1 MVKLLNV
8 TFYIITNSKM
18 KILDCFN
25 AYNCSPEMAEWE
37 PVSERTE
44 KDWNTTSRIYKAY
57 ILSKDYWWIKR
68 LVKNDKVDINK
79 LKHEIYVNMMES
91 LPFENYERLIMLLS
105 IQDEPL
111 KFLESILK

>member
-1 MVKLLNV
+1 
-8 TFYIITNSKM
+8 
-18 KILDCFN
+18 
-25 AYNCSPEMAEWE
+25 MAEWE

-57 ILSKDYWWIKR
+57 ILSKDYGWIKR
-68 LVKNDKVDINK
+68 LVKNDKIDRKKAHEKIKELGKDYWWFDIYSW
-79 LKHEIYVNMMES
+79 IV
-91 LPFENYERLIMLLS
+91 ENCVLMLLA